1 MKIAKVPE
9 KYKKERNLCYTVPV
23 ESVDG
28 TPILGRVESLSATV
42 DKQLRMVEGDTVGIN
57 TIIT

>member
-9 KYKKERNLCYTVPV
+9 KYKKEDLCYIVPV

-28 TPILGRVESLSATV
+28 TPILGREESLSATV